1 MAGGAAGTQGL
12 GAAPSQPTGTPSGVN
27 FNAVRN
33 DTTMGDT
40 FRGTAPQS
48 QQTFGQR
55 MSSFMPGAFGMSAG
69 APQPPQAQ
77 QTAPTFQPPAP
88 TFQPPAPTFPA
99 YQQPAPTFQPPP
111 PQMRNAYVSPEEMAA
126 QQGGLQALQQALRGK
141 GVDLGYQPSVDAIPY
156 PAPAPAP
163 APVAPAMRPTPVA
176 PPSQVEMA
184 NARQQAR
191 AQMANRR
198 GSKVAPMPAVRST
211 PIR

>member
-12 GAAPSQPTGTPSGVN
+12 GAMPSQPTGAPSGVN
-27 FNAVRN
+27 FDAVRN

-40 FRGTAPQS
+40 FRGAAPQS

-88 TFQPPAPTFPA
+88 TFPA

-111 PQMRNAYVSPEEMAA
+111 PQMRNAYMSSEEMAA

-163 APVAPAMRPTPVA
+163 VAPAMRPTPVA

-191 AQMANRR
+191 AAMANRR